1 MFSAVYPN
9 ASDIEV
15 EKIVELISSFE
26 HPPSPAVMECYM
38 LRYRESAATAIE
50 HIEELKDMAKENAQ
64 HMIFDRAEAVSETA
78 GLDTAS
84 IALGMDDVVSNVD
97 DPPKIDADLQSGAE
111 SDTASIIVGMNGKS
125 RTLEDFQKKNVDLKK
140 ITNNDD
146 VSEESKA
153 VSNESRRKSI

>member
-1 MFSAVYPN
+1 MFSVVYPN
-9 ASDIEV
+9 AAANEV
-15 EKIVELISSFE
+15 EKIVGLISSFE

-64 HMIFDRAEAVSETA
+64 NSIFESAEAGSDTA

-84 IALGMDDVVSNVD
+84 IAVGTDEEVCNVD
-97 DPPKIDADLQSGAE
+97 DPPKIDTDLQSGAG
-111 SDTASIIVGMNGKS
+111 SGTASIIVGMSDKCC
-125 RTLEDFQKKNVDLKK
+125 TLEDFQKKEVDLKK
-140 ITNNDD
+140 ITNFED

-153 VSNESRRKSI
+153 VLNESRRKSI